1 MALAIG
7 ASGTHKQI
15 MRTAKAVSALPKRR
29 ALLVPLVTGARNQ
42 EAALVE
48 KIARLFPPDREAAV
62 LAALSDGPQLARN
75 ALDDLGDV
83 LIVEEILWRLE
94 FLFVPKPK

>member
-62 LAALSDGPQLARN
+62 LAPLSDGPQLARN
-75 ALDDLGDV
+75 ALDDLGM
-83 LIVEEILWRLE
+83 
-94 FLFVPKPK
+94 FLSSNKFFGD